1 MNNRVSPTLIG
12 AFVVGALA
20 LVVIA
25 MVMFGS
31 GQWFRKTKEFVLYF
45 DSSVNGLRIGAPVK
59 IRGVEIGAVKN
70 ILLRLDK
77 DIQVP
82 RIPVIIEL
90 DLKKFTS
97 KGAAGTALTDPAAF
111 KEAIDRGLRGQLQSE
126 SFVTGL
132 LFIGL
137 DFFPDS
143 PANFVQNSESN
154 SYPFQEIPTQ
164 PTTLQMAGDKAS
176 QIIAKLEEIDFK
188 GLIESLMQAVNGIN
202 RIANSPYLKR
212 ALQSM
217 DEVTNQLGAAA
228 INIGQL
234 ATTVGSNVKII
245 SDDMKLTS
253 NDARAVI
260 RQAGAAIK
268 QTEATVKET
277 EGMIKQTEAMFK
289 EAELTMASMRA
300 VTDPD
305 SPTFYEITKTL
316 KEVSAAARSLRMLTG
331 YLERNPRALIFGKPE
346 TREE

>member
-1 MNNRVSPTLIG
+1 MNTRVSPALIG
-12 AFVVGALA
+12 AFVLGALA
-20 LVVIA
+20 LIVVA

-59 IRGVEIGAVKN
+59 IRGVEIGSVKN

-77 DIQVP
+77 DIQAP

-90 DLKKFTS
+90 DLEKFTS
-97 KGAAGTALTDPAAF
+97 KGATGAALTDPAAF

-143 PANFVQNSESN
+143 PANFVQNPESN

-164 PTTLQMAGDKAS
+164 PTTLEMAGDKAG
-176 QIIAKLEEIDFK
+176 QIIARLEEIDFK
-188 GLIESLMQAVNGIN
+188 GLIDSLMQTVNGIN
-202 RIANSPYLKR
+202 RIANSPDLKR
-212 ALQSM
+212 TLKSM
-217 DEVTNQLGAAA
+217 DEVTTQLGEAAT
-228 INIGQL
+228 NIAQL

-253 NDARAVI
+253 NDARAAI
-260 RQAGAAIK
+260 KQAGAALK
-268 QTEATVKET
+268 QTEATIKQT

-289 EAELTMASMRA
+289 EAELTMANMRA

-346 TREE
+346 TRED